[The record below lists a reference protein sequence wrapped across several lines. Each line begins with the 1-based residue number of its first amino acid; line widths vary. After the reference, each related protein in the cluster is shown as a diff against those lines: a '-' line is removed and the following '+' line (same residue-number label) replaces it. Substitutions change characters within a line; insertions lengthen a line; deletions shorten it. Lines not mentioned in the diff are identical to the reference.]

1 MLWRCGRVPFRFGN
15 HLSSNLTHGGI
26 VYIGPTPTVYANGKP
41 PKPPEEEDEKIRGLG
56 DLVARGL
63 EKIGIRK
70 KPGCGCHK
78 RQKALNKMVPFSR
91 R

>member
-1 MLWRCGRVPFRFGN
+1 M
-15 HLSSNLTHGGI
+15 
-26 VYIGPTPTVYANGKP
+26 YIGKHSVTYSVGQAG
-41 PKPPEEEDEKIRGLG
+41 KPPEEENKKIRGLG

-78 RQKALNKMVPFSR
+78 RQKNLNKWVPFSR
-91 R
+91 D

>member
-1 MLWRCGRVPFRFGN
+1 LWRGWRVPFRLGD
-15 HLSSNLTHGGI
+15 NLPGHITNGSI
-26 VYIGPTPTVYANGKP
+26 MYIGSTPTVYANGKP
-41 PKPPEEEDEKIRGLG
+41 PKPPEEEDKKVRGLG